1 MDSIPIGGDFRNALN
16 SSVGRADVL
25 LAVIGDRWLTIAGAD
40 GKRRLDNPQDFVRL
54 EIETALQRNIAVI
67 PLLVRN
73 ARVPD
78 ATDLPIGLA
87 QLSFRNG
94 LSIRPDPDFHNDMDR
109 LIKAIET
116 ALTNASTNAK
126 KS

>member
-94 LSIRPDPDFHNDMDR
+94 LSIRPER
-109 LIKAIET
+109 GRQA
-116 ALTNASTNAK
+116 ALV
-126 KS
+126 